1 MIFIVGP
8 TAIGKSELA
17 LNFAKKNGLVIF
29 SGNPNNDIK
38 FSKNQ
43 ISSVLRKEII
53 IKGVWNSTFKKKMN
67 NWKFAENFLRSSNNS
82 NLEQLITHTTDLEKS
97 PILLNK
103 IYLAKNKKIN
113 LGYIKGII
121 KSF

>member
-1 MIFIVGP
+1 
-8 TAIGKSELA
+8 
-17 LNFAKKNGLVIF
+17 
-29 SGNPNNDIK
+29 
-38 FSKNQ
+38 
-43 ISSVLRKEII
+43 
-53 IKGVWNSTFKKKMN
+53 MN

-121 KSF
+121 K

>member
-1 MIFIVGP
+1 M
-8 TAIGKSELA
+8 
-17 LNFAKKNGLVIF
+17 VIF

-53 IKGVWNSTFKKKMN
+53 IKGVWNSSFKKKMN